1 MTKQGST
8 RRHKTT
14 SVRGR
19 GGGPAH
25 EDRVLRIEDARD
37 KYTKLRI
44 EENKLGGKIV
54 CAGERELIKRS
65 ALSLHLLR
73 WTVVP
78 IASSR
83 HVSDFLQ
90 ERGKRKTTGPGTL
103 GVPGILTNH

>member
-1 MTKQGST
+1 MRTVMTKQGST

-54 CAGERELIKRS
+54 CAGERERDEMTNQ
-65 ALSLHLLR
+65 ALSAQPPSPPLDGR
-73 WTVVP
+73 
-78 IASSR
+78 A
-83 HVSDFLQ
+83 DC
-90 ERGKRKTTGPGTL
+90 
-103 GVPGILTNH
+103 